1 MSKKRGDR
9 KDGRLIRN
17 IDGFHFIMPY
27 LMPNRCDAEVYI
39 EELIDVTEL
48 VKYIDEEN
56 QRQREYKL
64 TPFHVIT
71 AAVGKIVYHRPYLNR
86 FIAGRRLY
94 QRNKI
99 TLAFV
104 VKRKFNDEAEES
116 LMVTE
121 IKGDTTLEH
130 ISSRIAGGSE
140 AIRKEGGNDINDL
153 LNKLSKLPRC
163 VMRFAMCIF
172 RFLDF
177 HGWMPESICKGDS
190 NYATVLLSNLGSIK
204 CNAVYHH
211 LNNYGTNSIVI
222 TIGKIHKEQ
231 VVNQDGTT
239 SVRDVVAI
247 GATADERIADGFYF
261 ARSIR
266 MLEKVLKNPKQLEN
280 EIRTEIAGLDE
291 K

>member
-1 MSKKRGDR
+1 MGKKRGDR
-9 KDGRLIRN
+9 KDGRWIRD

-27 LMPNRCDAEVYI
+27 LMPNRCDSEVYI
-39 EELIDVTEL
+39 EELIDVTEM
-48 VKYIDEEN
+48 VKYIEAHNSVNKEF
-56 QRQREYKL
+56 RL

-71 AAVGKIVYHRPYLNR
+71 AAVGKIIYHRPYLNR
-86 FIAGRRLY
+86 FVAGRRLY

-104 VKRKFNDEAEES
+104 VKRRFNDEAEES
-116 LMVTE
+116 LLVTE
-121 IKGDTTLEH
+121 IKEDTTLEQ
-130 ISSRIAGGSE
+130 ISRRIAGD
-140 AIRKEGGNDINDL
+140 AQTIRNEGGNDINDL
-153 LNKLSKLPRC
+153 LDKLSKLPRWL
-163 VMRFAMCIF
+163 MRLAMCVF

-177 HGWMPESICKGDS
+177 HGWMPESICRGDS
-190 NYATVLLSNLGSIK
+190 NYASVLLSNLGSIK

-222 TIGKIHKEQ
+222 TIGRLHKELMADD
-231 VVNQDGTT
+231 DGNT

-266 MLEKVLKNPKQLEN
+266 MLEEILRDPQQLEN
-280 EIRTEIAGLDE
+280 KMKSEIRQRTV
-291 K
+291 

>member
-1 MSKKRGDR
+1 MGKKRGDR
-9 KDGRLIRN
+9 KDGRWIRD

-27 LMPNRCDAEVYI
+27 LMPNRCDSEVYI
-39 EELIDVTEL
+39 EELIDVTEM
-48 VKYIDEEN
+48 VKYIEAHNSVNKEF
-56 QRQREYKL
+56 RL

-71 AAVGKIVYHRPYLNR
+71 AAVGKIIYHRPYLNR
-86 FIAGRRLY
+86 FVAGRRLY

-104 VKRKFNDEAEES
+104 VKRRFNDEAEES
-116 LMVTE
+116 LLVTE
-121 IKGDTTLEH
+121 IKDDTTLEQ
-130 ISSRIAGGSE
+130 ISRRIAGD
-140 AIRKEGGNDINDL
+140 AQTIRKEGGNDINDL
-153 LNKLSKLPRC
+153 LDKLSKLPRWL
-163 VMRFAMCIF
+163 MRLAMCVF

-177 HGWMPESICKGDS
+177 HGWMPESICRGDS
-190 NYATVLLSNLGSIK
+190 NYASVLLSNLGSIK

-222 TIGKIHKEQ
+222 TIGRIHKELMADD
-231 VVNQDGTT
+231 DGNT

-266 MLEKVLKNPKQLEN
+266 MLEEILRDPQQLEN
-280 EIRTEIAGLDE
+280 KMKSEIRQRTV
-291 K
+291 

>member
-1 MSKKRGDR
+1 MGKKRGDR
-9 KDGRLIRN
+9 KDGRWIRD

-27 LMPNRCDAEVYI
+27 LMPNRCDSEVYI
-39 EELIDVTEL
+39 EELIDVTEM
-48 VKYIDEEN
+48 VKYIEAHNSVNKEF
-56 QRQREYKL
+56 RL

-71 AAVGKIVYHRPYLNR
+71 AAVGKIIYHRPYLNR
-86 FIAGRRLY
+86 FVAGRRLY

-104 VKRKFNDEAEES
+104 VKRRFNDEAEES
-116 LMVTE
+116 LLVTE
-121 IKGDTTLEH
+121 IKEDTTLEQ
-130 ISSRIAGGSE
+130 ISRRIAGD
-140 AIRKEGGNDINDL
+140 AQTIRKEGGNDINDL
-153 LNKLSKLPRC
+153 LDKLSKLPRWL
-163 VMRFAMCIF
+163 MRLAMCVF

-177 HGWMPESICKGDS
+177 HGWMPESICRGDS
-190 NYATVLLSNLGSIK
+190 NYASVLLSNLGSIK

-222 TIGKIHKEQ
+222 TIGRIHKELMADD
-231 VVNQDGTT
+231 DGNT

-266 MLEKVLKNPKQLEN
+266 MLEEILRDPQQLEN
-280 EIRTEIAGLDE
+280 KMKSEIRQRTV
-291 K
+291 

>member
-1 MSKKRGDR
+1 MGKKRGDR
-9 KDGRLIRN
+9 KDGRWIRD

-27 LMPNRCDAEVYI
+27 LMPNRCDSEVYI
-39 EELIDVTEL
+39 EELIDVTEM
-48 VKYIDEEN
+48 VKYIEAHNSMNKEF
-56 QRQREYKL
+56 RL

-71 AAVGKIVYHRPYLNR
+71 AAVGKIIYHRPYLNR
-86 FIAGRRLY
+86 FVAGRRLY

-104 VKRKFNDEAEES
+104 VKRRFNDEAEES
-116 LMVTE
+116 LLVTE
-121 IKGDTTLEH
+121 IKEDTTLEQ
-130 ISSRIAGGSE
+130 ISRRIAGD
-140 AIRKEGGNDINDL
+140 AQNIRKEGGNDINDL
-153 LNKLSKLPRC
+153 LDKLSKLPRWL
-163 VMRFAMCIF
+163 MRLAMCVF

-177 HGWMPESICKGDS
+177 HGWMPENICRGDS
-190 NYATVLLSNLGSIK
+190 NYASVLLSNLGSIK

-222 TIGKIHKEQ
+222 TIGRIHKELMADD
-231 VVNQDGTT
+231 DGNT

-266 MLEKVLKNPKQLEN
+266 MLEEILRDPQQLEYEMKN
-280 EIRTEIAGLDE
+280 EIRQGAV
-291 K
+291 

>member
-1 MSKKRGDR
+1 MGKKRGDR
-9 KDGRLIRN
+9 KDGRWIRD

-27 LMPNRCDAEVYI
+27 LMPNRCDSEVYI
-39 EELIDVTEL
+39 EELIDVTEM
-48 VKYIDEEN
+48 VKYIEAHNSVNKEF
-56 QRQREYKL
+56 RL

-71 AAVGKIVYHRPYLNR
+71 AAVGKIIYHRPYLNR
-86 FIAGRRLY
+86 FVAGRRLY

-104 VKRKFNDEAEES
+104 VKRRFNDEAEES
-116 LMVTE
+116 LLVTE
-121 IKGDTTLEH
+121 IKEDTTLEQ
-130 ISSRIAGGSE
+130 ISRRIAGD
-140 AIRKEGGNDINDL
+140 AQNIRKEGGNDINDL
-153 LNKLSKLPRC
+153 LDKLSKLPRWL
-163 VMRFAMCIF
+163 MRLAMCVF

-177 HGWMPESICKGDS
+177 HGRMPESICRGDS
-190 NYATVLLSNLGSIK
+190 NYASVLLSNLGSIK

-222 TIGKIHKEQ
+222 TIGRIHKELMADD
-231 VVNQDGTT
+231 DGNT

-266 MLEKVLKNPKQLEN
+266 MLEEILRDSQQLEYEMKN
-280 EIRTEIAGLDE
+280 EIRQGAV
-291 K
+291 

>member
-1 MSKKRGDR
+1 MGKKRGDR
-9 KDGRLIRN
+9 KDGRWIRD

-27 LMPNRCDAEVYI
+27 LMPNRCDSEVYI
-39 EELIDVTEL
+39 EELIDVTEM
-48 VKYIDEEN
+48 VKYIEAHNSVNKEF
-56 QRQREYKL
+56 RL

-71 AAVGKIVYHRPYLNR
+71 AAVGKIIYHRPYLNR
-86 FIAGRRLY
+86 FVAGRRLY

-104 VKRKFNDEAEES
+104 VKRRFNDEAEES
-116 LMVTE
+116 LLVTE
-121 IKGDTTLEH
+121 IKEDTTLEQ
-130 ISSRIAGGSE
+130 ISRRIAGD
-140 AIRKEGGNDINDL
+140 AQTIRKEGGNDINDL
-153 LNKLSKLPRC
+153 LDKLSKLPRWL
-163 VMRFAMCIF
+163 MRLAMCVF

-177 HGWMPESICKGDS
+177 HGWMPESICRGDS
-190 NYATVLLSNLGSIK
+190 NYASVLLSNLGSIK

-222 TIGKIHKEQ
+222 TIGRIHKELMADD
-231 VVNQDGTT
+231 DGNT

-266 MLEKVLKNPKQLEN
+266 MLEEILRDPQQLEN
-280 EIRTEIAGLDE
+280 KMKSEIRQRNV
-291 K
+291 

>member
-1 MSKKRGDR
+1 MGKKRGDR
-9 KDGRLIRN
+9 KDGRWIRD

-27 LMPNRCDAEVYI
+27 LMPNRCDSEVYI
-39 EELIDVTEL
+39 EELIDVTEI
-48 VKYIDEEN
+48 VKYIEAHNSVNKEF
-56 QRQREYKL
+56 RL

-71 AAVGKIVYHRPYLNR
+71 AAVGKIIYHRPYLNR
-86 FIAGRRLY
+86 FVAGRRLY

-104 VKRKFNDEAEES
+104 VKRRFNDEAEES
-116 LMVTE
+116 LLVTE
-121 IKGDTTLEH
+121 IKEDTTLEQ
-130 ISSRIAGGSE
+130 ISRRIAGD
-140 AIRKEGGNDINDL
+140 AQTIRKEGGNDINDL
-153 LNKLSKLPRC
+153 LDKLSKLPRWL
-163 VMRFAMCIF
+163 MRLAMCVF

-177 HGWMPESICKGDS
+177 HGWMPESICRGDS
-190 NYATVLLSNLGSIK
+190 NYASVLLSNLGSIK

-222 TIGKIHKEQ
+222 TIGRIHKELMADD
-231 VVNQDGTT
+231 DGNT

-266 MLEKVLKNPKQLEN
+266 MLEEILRDPQQLEN
-280 EIRTEIAGLDE
+280 KMKSEIRQRTV
-291 K
+291 

>member
-1 MSKKRGDR
+1 MGKKRGDR
-9 KDGRLIRN
+9 KDGRWIRD

-27 LMPNRCDAEVYI
+27 LMPNRCDSEVYI
-39 EELIDVTEL
+39 EELIDVTEM
-48 VKYIDEEN
+48 VKYIEAHNSVNKEF
-56 QRQREYKL
+56 RL

-86 FIAGRRLY
+86 FVAGRRLY

-104 VKRKFNDEAEES
+104 VKRRFNDEAEES
-116 LMVTE
+116 LLVTE
-121 IKGDTTLEH
+121 IKEDTTLEQ
-130 ISSRIAGGSE
+130 ISRRIAGD
-140 AIRKEGGNDINDL
+140 AQTIRKEGGNDINDL
-153 LNKLSKLPRC
+153 LDKLSKLPRWL
-163 VMRFAMCIF
+163 MRLAMCVF

-177 HGWMPESICKGDS
+177 HGWMPESICRGDS
-190 NYATVLLSNLGSIK
+190 NYASVLLSNLGSIK

-222 TIGKIHKEQ
+222 TIGRIHKELMADD
-231 VVNQDGTT
+231 DGNT

-266 MLEKVLKNPKQLEN
+266 MLEEILRDPQQLEN
-280 EIRTEIAGLDE
+280 KMKSEIRQRTV
-291 K
+291 

>member
-130 ISSRIAGGSE
+130 ISSRIAG
-140 AIRKEGGNDINDL
+140 
-153 LNKLSKLPRC
+153 
-163 VMRFAMCIF
+163 
-172 RFLDF
+172 
-177 HGWMPESICKGDS
+177 
-190 NYATVLLSNLGSIK
+190 
-204 CNAVYHH
+204 
-211 LNNYGTNSIVI
+211 
-222 TIGKIHKEQ
+222 
-231 VVNQDGTT
+231 
-239 SVRDVVAI
+239 
-247 GATADERIADGFYF
+247 
-261 ARSIR
+261 
-266 MLEKVLKNPKQLEN
+266 
-280 EIRTEIAGLDE
+280 
-291 K
+291 

>member
-1 MSKKRGDR
+1 MGKKRGDR
-9 KDGRLIRN
+9 KDGRWIRD

-27 LMPNRCDAEVYI
+27 LMPNRCDSEVYI
-39 EELIDVTEL
+39 EELIDVTEM
-48 VKYIDEEN
+48 VKYIEAHNSVNKEF
-56 QRQREYKL
+56 RL

-71 AAVGKIVYHRPYLNR
+71 AAVGKIIYHRPYLNR
-86 FIAGRRLY
+86 FVAGRRLY

-104 VKRKFNDEAEES
+104 VKRRFNDEAEES
-116 LMVTE
+116 LLVTE
-121 IKGDTTLEH
+121 IKEDTTLEQ
-130 ISSRIAGGSE
+130 ISRRIAGD
-140 AIRKEGGNDINDL
+140 AQTIRKEGGNDINDL
-153 LNKLSKLPRC
+153 LDKLSKLPRWL
-163 VMRFAMCIF
+163 MRLAMCVF

-177 HGWMPESICKGDS
+177 HGWMPESICRGDS
-190 NYATVLLSNLGSIK
+190 NYASMLLSNLGSIK

-222 TIGKIHKEQ
+222 TIGRIHKELMADD
-231 VVNQDGTT
+231 DGNT

-266 MLEKVLKNPKQLEN
+266 MLEEILRDPQQLEN
-280 EIRTEIAGLDE
+280 KMKSEIRQRTV
-291 K
+291 

>member
-1 MSKKRGDR
+1 MGKKRGDR
-9 KDGRLIRN
+9 KDGRWIRD

-27 LMPNRCDAEVYI
+27 LMPNRCDSEVYI
-39 EELIDVTEL
+39 EELIDVTEM
-48 VKYIDEEN
+48 VKYIEAHNSVNKEF
-56 QRQREYKL
+56 RL

-71 AAVGKIVYHRPYLNR
+71 AAVGKIIYHRPYLNR
-86 FIAGRRLY
+86 FVAGRRLY

-104 VKRKFNDEAEES
+104 VKLRFNDEAEES
-116 LMVTE
+116 LLVTE
-121 IKGDTTLEH
+121 IKEDTTLEQ
-130 ISSRIAGGSE
+130 ISRRIAGD
-140 AIRKEGGNDINDL
+140 AQTIRKEGGNDINDL
-153 LNKLSKLPRC
+153 LDKLSKLPRWL
-163 VMRFAMCIF
+163 MRLAMCVF

-177 HGWMPESICKGDS
+177 HGWMPESICRGDS
-190 NYATVLLSNLGSIK
+190 NYASVLLSNLGSIK

-222 TIGKIHKEQ
+222 TIGRIHKELMADD
-231 VVNQDGTT
+231 DGNT

-266 MLEKVLKNPKQLEN
+266 MLEEILRDPQQLEN
-280 EIRTEIAGLDE
+280 KMKSEIRQRTV
-291 K
+291 

>member
-1 MSKKRGDR
+1 MGKKRGDR
-9 KDGRLIRN
+9 KDGRWIRD

-27 LMPNRCDAEVYI
+27 LMPNRCDSEVYI
-39 EELIDVTEL
+39 EELIDVTEM
-48 VKYIDEEN
+48 VKYIEAHNSMNKEF
-56 QRQREYKL
+56 RL

-71 AAVGKIVYHRPYLNR
+71 AAVGKIIYHRPYLNR
-86 FIAGRRLY
+86 FVAGRRLY

-104 VKRKFNDEAEES
+104 VKRRFNDEAEES
-116 LMVTE
+116 LLVTE
-121 IKGDTTLEH
+121 IKEDTTLEQ
-130 ISSRIAGGSE
+130 ISRRIAGD
-140 AIRKEGGNDINDL
+140 AQNIRKEGGNDINDL
-153 LNKLSKLPRC
+153 LDKLSKLPRWL
-163 VMRFAMCIF
+163 MRLAMCVF

-177 HGWMPESICKGDS
+177 HGRMPESICRGDS
-190 NYATVLLSNLGSIK
+190 NYASVLLSNLGSIK

-222 TIGKIHKEQ
+222 TIGRIHKELMADD
-231 VVNQDGTT
+231 DGNT

-266 MLEKVLKNPKQLEN
+266 MLEEILRDPQQLEYEMKN
-280 EIRTEIAGLDE
+280 EIRQGAV
-291 K
+291 